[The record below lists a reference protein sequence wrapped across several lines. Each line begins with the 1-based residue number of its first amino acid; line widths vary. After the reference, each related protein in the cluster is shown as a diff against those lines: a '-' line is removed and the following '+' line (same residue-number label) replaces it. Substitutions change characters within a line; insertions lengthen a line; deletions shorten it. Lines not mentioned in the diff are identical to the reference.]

1 MSGPRRTRNSDGPPA
16 VLPSHGTPRAAAPAA
31 PDSAEPPLAVHG
43 ERGGGDDGAP
53 SDLEL
58 VEGSRRGDLAA
69 FERLVVRYEARIR
82 RLAFAFVR
90 DESLAEDVAQDTFL
104 QALRRIDSLKQAT
117 SVRSWLFSI
126 AVNRA
131 RDELRRRARWAPG
144 DLGSETEPALV
155 ASDPSGEDRVL
166 QRQLRG
172 HLQAVI
178 ADLPDRYRVP
188 LLLKEVEGMTY
199 LEIGRTLG
207 IPMGTAQIRIHRARL
222 RLRESLRRLGLA
234 VGGGREEP

>member
-1 MSGPRRTRNSDGPPA
+1 VEG
-16 VLPSHGTPRAAAPAA
+16 
-31 PDSAEPPLAVHG
+31 SAG
-43 ERGGGDDGAP
+43 P
-53 SDLEL
+53 SDFEL
-58 VEGSRRGDLAA
+58 VQGSRRGDHQA
-69 FERLVVRYEARIR
+69 FEALVQRYEARIR

-144 DLGSETEPALV
+144 DFGSDAEQGPV
-155 ASDPSGEDRVL
+155 ATDQSGEERVMQL
-166 QRQLRG
+166 QLRG
-172 HLQAVI
+172 HLRRVI
-178 ADLPDRYRVP
+178 DELPDRYRVP
-188 LLLKEVEGMTY
+188 LLLKEVEEMTY
-199 LEIGRTLG
+199 AEIARTLG

-222 RLRESLRRLGLA
+222 RLRESLRKLGLVA
-234 VGGGREEP
+234 GKEAESNA

>member
-1 MSGPRRTRNSDGPPA
+1 MSRSQPPRNSRGQRA
-16 VLPSHGTPRAAAPAA
+16 VLPSHERPGEA
-31 PDSAEPPLAVHG
+31 PDDHAQSDLELG
-43 ERGGGDDGAP
+43 
-53 SDLEL
+53 DLEL
-58 VEGSRRGDLAA
+58 VEGSRRGDLRA
-69 FERLVVRYEARIR
+69 FEQLVVRYEARIR

-90 DESLAEDVAQDTFL
+90 DESLAEDIAQDTFL

-144 DLGSETEPALV
+144 DFGSDAEQGPV
-155 ASDPSGEDRVL
+155 ATDASGEDRVL
-166 QRQLRG
+166 QRQRRG
-172 HLQAVI
+172 YLQRVI
-178 ADLPDRYRVP
+178 GELPERYRVP

-199 LEIGRTLG
+199 VEIGRTLG

-222 RLRESLRRLGLA
+222 RLRESLRKLGLWEA
-234 VGGGREEP
+234 KA

>member
-1 MSGPRRTRNSDGPPA
+1 MSRPPRRRNSEGRA
-16 VLPSHGTPRAAAPAA
+16 GVLPSHERRREAPADRDRTA
-31 PDSAEPPLAVHG
+31 S
-43 ERGGGDDGAP
+43 RGGEPGAAREELGT

-58 VEGSRRGDLAA
+58 VEGSRRGEVEA

-90 DESLAEDVAQDTFL
+90 DESLAEDIAQDTFL

-144 DLGSETEPALV
+144 DFGSDAEQGPA
-155 ASDPSGEDRVL
+155 ATDASGEELVL

-172 HLQAVI
+172 HLQSVI
-178 ADLPDRYRVP
+178 AELPDRYRVP

-199 LEIGRTLG
+199 VEIGRTLR
-207 IPMGTAQIRIHRARL
+207 IPMGTAQIRVHRARL
-222 RLRESLRRLGLA
+222 RLRESLRKLGL
-234 VGGGREEP
+234 VPGGGAS